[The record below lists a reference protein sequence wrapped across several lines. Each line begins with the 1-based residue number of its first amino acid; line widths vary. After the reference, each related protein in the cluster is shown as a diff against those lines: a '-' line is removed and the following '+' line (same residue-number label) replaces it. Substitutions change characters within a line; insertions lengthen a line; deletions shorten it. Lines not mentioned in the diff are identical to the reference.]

1 MTEGK
6 VQTFYPQVYLMYESR
21 SALDVLLRLI
31 YFHMY
36 DIRPLVKGPRD
47 KSADREIIIGAG
59 KEEKTYSAERY
70 VSRNI
75 SPSL

>member
-6 VQTFYPQVYLMYESR
+6 VQMFYQQVYLMYESR
-21 SALDVLLRLI
+21 SALDILLRLI

-36 DIRPLVKGPRD
+36 DIRPPPKGPQD
-47 KSADREIIIGAG
+47 KSEGCEIIIGVG
-59 KEEKTYSAERY
+59 KEEKTNSAARY